1 MSNIDYRKKYESLR
15 KENDIIME
23 SYEKMIAQLTEE
35 KKELQD
41 NNDLLEK
48 QIAIIKNANEKLAYD
63 NNEILIDNEQ
73 LQGRVSRRI
82 KDNET
87 KRKILEER
95 HNKIVELNRTVRQRD
110 KEIDELKRS
119 VRQRDNEIVALKE
132 SVSQPNDDEIAGLKT
147 VIERQRDEIQFYK
160 NQILYY
166 KATTCYNASLVE
178 QDEEQRKRTVE
189 IEKYYMKCM
198 DDKTR
203 KKYMQIAHKDDV
215 ENDLN

>member
-1 MSNIDYRKKYESLR
+1 MSNIDYKKKYESLR
-15 KENDIIME
+15 KENDILKE
-23 SYEKMIAQLTEE
+23 SYEEMIARLMEE

-48 QIAIIKNANEKLAYD
+48 QIAIIKGANEKLAYD
-63 NNEILIDNEQ
+63 NNELLIDNEQ
-73 LQGRVSRRI
+73 LRGRVARRI
-82 KDNET
+82 KDIET
-87 KRKILEER
+87 KSKILEER
-95 HNKIVELNRTVRQRD
+95 HNKIVELNKSVRQRD
-110 KEIDELKRS
+110 KEIEELKRS
-119 VRQRDNEIVALKE
+119 VHQRGNEIVALKE

-166 KATTCYNASLVE
+166 KAATCHNASLVE
-178 QDEEQRKRTVE
+178 QDEEQRKRTLE

-203 KKYMQIAHKDDV
+203 KQYMQIAHKDDV
-215 ENDLN
+215 ENDSN

>member
-1 MSNIDYRKKYESLR
+1 MSNIDYKKKYESLR
-15 KENDIIME
+15 KENDILME

-63 NNEILIDNEQ
+63 NNEILIDNEH
-73 LQGRVSRRI
+73 LRGKI
-82 KDNET
+82 TLLTKNNET

-95 HNKIVELNRTVRQRD
+95 HNKIVELNRSVRQRD
-110 KEIDELKRS
+110 KEIAELKRS
-119 VRQRDNEIVALKE
+119 VHQRGNEIVALKE

-166 KATTCYNASLVE
+166 KAATCHNASLVE
-178 QDEEQRKRTVE
+178 QDEEQRKRTLE
-189 IEKYYMKCM
+189 IEKYYVKCM

-203 KKYMQIAHKDDV
+203 KQYMQIAHKDDV

>member
-48 QIAIIKNANEKLAYD
+48 QITIIKTANEKLAYD

-73 LQGRVSRRI
+73 LRGKI
-82 KDNET
+82 TLLTKNNET

-95 HNKIVELNRTVRQRD
+95 HNKIVELNRSVRQRD
-110 KEIDELKRS
+110 KEIAELRKL

-166 KATTCYNASLVE
+166 KAATCHNASLVE
-178 QDEEQRKRTVE
+178 QDEEKRKQTVE
-189 IEKYYMKCM
+189 FEKYYMKCM

-203 KKYMQIAHKDDV
+203 KQYMQIAHKDDV
-215 ENDLN
+215 ENDSN

>member
-1 MSNIDYRKKYESLR
+1 MSNIDYKKKYESLR
-15 KENDIIME
+15 KENDILTE

-48 QIAIIKNANEKLAYD
+48 QIAIVKNANEKLAYD
-63 NNEILIDNEQ
+63 NNELLIDNEQ
-73 LQGRVSRRI
+73 LRGRVAHRI
-82 KDNET
+82 KDIET
-87 KRKILEER
+87 KSKILEER
-95 HNKIVELNRTVRQRD
+95 HNKIVELNRSVRQRD
-110 KEIDELKRS
+110 KEIEELNRS

-166 KATTCYNASLVE
+166 KAATCHNASLVE
-178 QDEEQRKRTVE
+178 QDEEQRKRTLE

-203 KKYMQIAHKDDV
+203 KQYMQIAHKDDV

>member
-1 MSNIDYRKKYESLR
+1 MSNIDYKKKYESLR
-15 KENDIIME
+15 KENDILTE

-63 NNEILIDNEQ
+63 NNELLIDNEQ
-73 LQGRVSRRI
+73 LRGRVSHRI

-87 KRKILEER
+87 KSKILEER
-95 HNKIVELNRTVRQRD
+95 HNKIVELNRSIRQRD
-110 KEIDELKRS
+110 EEIEKLNRS

-166 KATTCYNASLVE
+166 KAATCHNASLVE
-178 QDEEQRKRTVE
+178 QDEEQRKRTLE
-189 IEKYYMKCM
+189 IEKYYVKCM

-203 KKYMQIAHKDDV
+203 KQYMQIAHKDDV
-215 ENDLN
+215 ENDSN

>member
-1 MSNIDYRKKYESLR
+1 MSSIDYKKKYESLR
-15 KENDIIME
+15 KEKDILIE
-23 SYEKMIAQLTEE
+23 SYEKMIAQLTED

-63 NNEILIDNEQ
+63 NNELLIDNEQ
-73 LQGRVSRRI
+73 LRGRVAHRI
-82 KDNET
+82 KDIET
-87 KRKILEER
+87 KSKILEER
-95 HNKIVELNRTVRQRD
+95 RNKIVELNRSVRQRD
-110 KEIDELKRS
+110 KEIAELKRS
-119 VRQRDNEIVALKE
+119 VHQRGNEIVALKE

-166 KATTCYNASLVE
+166 KAATCHNASLVE
-178 QDEEQRKRTVE
+178 QDEEQRKRTLE

-203 KKYMQIAHKDDV
+203 KQYMQIAHKDDV

>member
-1 MSNIDYRKKYESLR
+1 MSNIDYKKKYESLR
-15 KENDIIME
+15 KENDILTE

-48 QIAIIKNANEKLAYD
+48 QIAIVKNANEKLAYD
-63 NNEILIDNEQ
+63 NNELLIDNEQ
-73 LQGRVSRRI
+73 LRGRVAHRI
-82 KDNET
+82 KDIET
-87 KRKILEER
+87 KSKILEER
-95 HNKIVELNRTVRQRD
+95 HNKIVELN
-110 KEIDELKRS
+110 RS

-166 KATTCYNASLVE
+166 KAATCHNASLVE
-178 QDEEQRKRTVE
+178 QDEEQRKRTLE

-203 KKYMQIAHKDDV
+203 KQYMQIAHKDDV